1 MAKIYRPPK
10 DSRDTIINANIGD
23 ISDTVHSQSPFH
35 HVQQKRLL
43 ELKFPNWKE
52 WDFIYELYYKQENI
66 SVYWSWS
73 LPPPIQQ
80 NHHSKFWRDKHQQN
94 HKQSRASEKC
104 AAG

>member
-52 WDFIYELYYKQENI
+52 WAFTDGPIVLRIKNFDLSLLELECTTLKPAK
-66 SVYWSWS
+66 
-73 LPPPIQQ
+73 PPQ
-80 NHHSKFWRDKHQQN
+80 
-94 HKQSRASEKC
+94 
-104 AAG
+104 